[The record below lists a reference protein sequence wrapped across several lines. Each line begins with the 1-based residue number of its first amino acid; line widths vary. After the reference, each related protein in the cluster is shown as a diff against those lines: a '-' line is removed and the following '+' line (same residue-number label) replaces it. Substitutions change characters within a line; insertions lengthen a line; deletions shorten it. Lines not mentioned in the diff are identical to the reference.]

1 MEAELSQEKVLDLD
15 LQSVEMLEKTLV
27 PVSEKA
33 FVLVLEKTL
42 IPEEVCQESL
52 LQDKLVNESGRLQ
65 GLLHLNISRRH

>member
-15 LQSVEMLEKTLV
+15 LQSVQLLEKTLV

-42 IPEEVCQESL
+42 VPEEGCQESL
-52 LQDKLVNESGRLQ
+52 PDKLVNESGRLR
-65 GLLHLNISRRH
+65 GLLHLTISRRH

>member
-52 LQDKLVNESGRLQ
+52 QDKLVNESGRLQ